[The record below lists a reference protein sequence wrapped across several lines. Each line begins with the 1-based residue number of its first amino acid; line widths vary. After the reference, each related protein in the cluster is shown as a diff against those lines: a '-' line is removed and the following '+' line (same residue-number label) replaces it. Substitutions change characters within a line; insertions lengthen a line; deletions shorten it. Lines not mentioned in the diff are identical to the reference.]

1 MNECICCRDRLIRHL
16 NHRRMYWFCP
26 TCHQEMPNIDEIKS
40 HPIKKVHK
48 SILLPNKTYSLHS

>member
-1 MNECICCRDRLIRHL
+1 MNECICCHNRMLRHL

-40 HPIKKVHK
+40 HRLKKDRE
-48 SILLPNKTYSLHS
+48 SILFSNKTYSLSS

>member
-26 TCHQEMPNIDEIKS
+26 TCRQEMPNPDLIKIE
-40 HPIKKVHK
+40 H
-48 SILLPNKTYSLHS
+48 LNKLKHSLTRSLVVGE

>member
-26 TCHQEMPNIDEIKS
+26 TCHQEMPNIDEIKI
-40 HPIKKVHK
+40 PQINKIHK